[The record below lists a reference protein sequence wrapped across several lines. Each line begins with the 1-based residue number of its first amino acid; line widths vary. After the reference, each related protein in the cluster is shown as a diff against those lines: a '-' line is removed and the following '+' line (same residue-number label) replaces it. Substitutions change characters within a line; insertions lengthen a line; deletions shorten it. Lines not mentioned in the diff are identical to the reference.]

1 MAKDGMPYKKIT
13 FHTNLNGG
21 VLNSKDFFIDSDA
34 IQFSATGN
42 VDFIKKKL
50 DLIVGA
56 HPLQTLDLIAA
67 KIPIAGWIVTDERG
81 KLITVNFKIGG
92 TWDNPDVTTITAQS
106 IGKGTVDIFR
116 RIFLLPEKLITD
128 TGEVILGR

>member
-1 MAKDGMPYKKIT
+1 
-13 FHTNLNGG
+13 
-21 VLNSKDFFIDSDA
+21 
-34 IQFSATGN
+34 
-42 VDFIKKKL
+42 VDVIKKKL

-92 TWDNPDVTTITAQS
+92 TWDNPEVTTITAQS

-116 RIFLLPEKLITD
+116 RIFQLPEKLITD
-128 TGEVILGR
+128 TGEVILGH